1 MLTPSNRERE
11 IFDAAVELTSLE
23 VRSAYLIG
31 ACGQDSELRAHVEAL
46 LRAHEQAGGFL
57 PMDDAKS
64 PTPASTHTP
73 VVTTGMFPVMEK
85 AGDRIGR
92 YKLREKIGEGGCGV
106 VYMAEQEEPVRR
118 KVALKV
124 IKLGMDTQN
133 VVARFEAERQA
144 LALMDHPNIARV
156 LDAGAS
162 ESGRPFFVMELVRG
176 VKITDY
182 CDQNQL
188 PTRERLDLFVQVCQ
202 AIQHA
207 HQKGVIHR
215 DIKPSNILVTVN
227 DGVPVPKVI
236 DFGIAKATQGRLTD
250 HTVFTAFQQFI
261 GTPAYMSPEQAVMT
275 SLDIDTRSDIY
286 SLGVLLYELLTGRTP
301 FDTQELIRA
310 GLDEMR
316 RTILEKDPVRP
327 STRLRRLQ
335 DADLT
340 TVANRRQTKA
350 PKLIHAL
357 RGDLDWIVM
366 KALEKDRSRRYET
379 SNGLAR
385 DVQRYLADEPVV
397 ARPPSK
403 LYLFRKLVRRNKLVF
418 AAAAVVTTSLILG
431 SGAVTVAALRIQ
443 RDDRQIRKA
452 KDDATEKLWASYLA
466 ESRANRASGHAGQRF
481 ASLEAVRK
489 AAAIRRDVTVR
500 NEAIASLAVADLRV
514 SQQTLLT
521 GHARNELAHVDL
533 NLARYAMVD
542 ENGRIA
548 IRGVSNDMPVMV
560 LPAPGYN
567 LEGIFAFS
575 PNSRYLSARYWHE
588 REGERA
594 PGESDWVWDLEQQKA
609 VVQVLQQEAGR
620 YDSTFNLAGEFSS
633 DSRLFACSRP
643 DGTIS
648 IHDLGTGKELKRVSA
663 GRRFNYLALNPGN
676 SRLAC
681 SSEEDAK
688 LEIREV
694 ESGRNILTWACPSTV
709 KAIAWSPDGKRLAT
723 GCSDFNIYL
732 WDAQNGQRLR
742 ILEGPSARITSLV
755 FNHAGN
761 LVASACFDGFTRLW
775 DPDNGLLVASHPGG
789 SWQLQFSPDDRHLL
803 GWHQFARFGSLEVA
817 CSQECRL
824 LYVRR
829 NGGDRNDVTS
839 PDFSADGRIL
849 AAGTD
854 DHVGFW
860 DAFSGKEI
868 GSFLLD
874 RCDTHIFCPDGRSLI
889 VIDRAGGVSLRAL
902 ERGGDPAS
910 IVYSLGK
917 PRRLFD
923 VRGLREGALSQD
935 GRHLAVTHEGQGA
948 SFVFDLQ
955 NPSAKPVVLQPHPLV
970 DRIAISPNGRW
981 VATAS
986 WLNSLVK
993 VWDAQSGDLARDLPA
1008 PGRTV
1013 VAFSPDGRW
1022 LATSSSEYQ
1031 LWEVG
1036 SWQPKG
1042 PPKPGHELPEW
1053 NFTAFSRDGRMMA
1066 RTIDGHSIQLLETAT
1081 EEPVATLE
1089 APVSSGVAKFQFS
1102 PDGSQLAA
1110 VQRDQQVQLWDL
1122 RLLREELAQMHLDWD
1137 LPPYPPPE
1145 KTAAR
1150 GPVTLEVESA
1160 TSSPA
1165 PAQ

>member
-1 MLTPSNRERE
+1 MPSQPNRERE
-11 IFDAAVELTSLE
+11 IFDAAVELTSAE

-31 ACGQDSELRAHVEAL
+31 ACGKDAELRAHVETL
-46 LRAHEQAGGFL
+46 LLAHEQAGGFL
-57 PMDDAKS
+57 PMDDVKS
-64 PTPASTHTP
+64 PTAASTIARG
-73 VVTTGMFPVMEK
+73 VAAEMFPVMEK

-92 YKLREKIGEGGCGV
+92 YKLRERIGEGGCGV
-106 VYMAEQEEPVRR
+106 VYMAEQEESVRR
-118 KVALKV
+118 MVALKV
-124 IKLGMDTQN
+124 IKLGMDTEN
-133 VVARFEAERQA
+133 VIARFEAERQA
-144 LALMDHPNIARV
+144 LALMDHPNIAKV

-162 ESGRPFFVMELVRG
+162 DNGRPFFVMELVRG

-188 PTRERLDLFVQVCQ
+188 LTRERLSLFVQVCQ

-207 HQKGVIHR
+207 HQKGIIHR

-250 HTVFTAFQQFI
+250 RTLFTAFQQFI

-301 FDTQELIRA
+301 FDTQELMEA
-310 GLDEMR
+310 GIDEMR
-316 RTILEKDPVRP
+316 RTIREKEPVRP
-327 STRLRRLQ
+327 STRLSRMQ

-340 TVANRRQTKA
+340 RVANRRQTKA
-350 PKLIHAL
+350 PKLIHSL

-379 SNGLAR
+379 ANGLAR
-385 DVQRYLADEPVV
+385 DVQRYLANEPVM

-403 LYLFRKLVRRNKLVF
+403 LYLFRKLLRRNKLAF
-418 AAAAVVTTSLILG
+418 AAAAVAITSLILG
-431 SGAVTVAALRIQ
+431 SGAVTVAAFRIQ

-466 ESRANRASGHAGQRF
+466 ESRANRASGRTGQRF
-481 ASLEAVRK
+481 ASLEAVGK

-514 SQQTLLT
+514 SKEARLT
-521 GHARNELAHVDL
+521 GHTRNELAHVDL
-533 NLARYAMVD
+533 NLERYAMGD
-542 ENGRIA
+542 GNGSIL
-548 IRGVSNDMPVMV
+548 IRAVSNN
-560 LPAPGYN
+560 LPLMALSAPGFN
-567 LEGIFAFS
+567 LESIRAFS

-594 PGESDWVWDLEQQKA
+594 AGESDWVWDLDRQKA
-609 VVQVLQQEAGR
+609 VVQVIQQEAGSN
-620 YDSTFNLAGEFSS
+620 DLTFNLAGEFSP

-648 IHDLGTGKELKRVSA
+648 IYDNGTGEELKRLSA
-663 GRRFNYLALNPGN
+663 GRRFNRLILNPDN
-676 SRLAC
+676 TRLAC
-681 SSEEDAK
+681 SSEEDSK

-694 ESGRNILTWACPSTV
+694 ESGRNVLTLACPAAATS
-709 KAIAWSPDGKRLAT
+709 IAWSPDSKRLAT
-723 GCSDFNIYL
+723 GCRDLNIYL
-732 WDAQNGQRLR
+732 WDAENGQRQAT
-742 ILEGPSARITSLV
+742 LEGPSAWISSLV

-761 LVASACFDGFTRLW
+761 LLASASFDGVIRLW
-775 DPDNGLLVASHPGG
+775 DSDRLVASHPGG
-789 SWQLQFSPDDRHLL
+789 SWQLQFSADDRQLL
-803 GWHQFARFGSLEVA
+803 GWQQFARYGSLEVA
-817 CSQECRL
+817 YSQDCRL
-824 LYVRR
+824 LSVARH
-829 NGGDRNDVTS
+829 GGDFSS

-854 DHVGFW
+854 NQVRFW
-860 DAFSGKEI
+860 DALSGKEI
-868 GSFLLD
+868 GSVLID
-874 RCDTHIFCPDGRSLI
+874 RCDTHIFHPDGRSVI
-889 VIDRAGGVSLRAL
+889 VIDRSSGVSLRGL
-902 ERGGDPAS
+902 ERSGTPPS
-910 IVYSLGK
+910 FVYRLGQ

-923 VRGLREGALSQD
+923 MAGLREGDLSLD
-935 GRHLAVTHEGQGA
+935 GRHLAVTHEGEGK

-970 DRIAISPNGRW
+970 DRIAISPDGRW

-993 VWDAQSGDLARDLPA
+993 VWDAQSGELARNLPA
-1008 PGRTV
+1008 PGRSV

-1053 NFTAFSRDGRMMA
+1053 NFTAFSRDGRVMA
-1066 RTIDGHSIQLLETAT
+1066 RTIDGHSVQLLETLT
-1081 EEPVATLE
+1081 EKPLATLE
-1089 APVSSGVAKFQFS
+1089 APVSSGAVKLQFS

-1122 RLLREELAQMHLDWD
+1122 RLLRQELAQMQLDWD
-1137 LPPYPPPE
+1137 LSPYPRADR
-1145 KTAAR
+1145 TAAQ
-1150 GPVTLEVESA
+1150 GLVTLEVD
-1160 TSSPA
+1160 TSSSG
-1165 PAQ
+1165 Q